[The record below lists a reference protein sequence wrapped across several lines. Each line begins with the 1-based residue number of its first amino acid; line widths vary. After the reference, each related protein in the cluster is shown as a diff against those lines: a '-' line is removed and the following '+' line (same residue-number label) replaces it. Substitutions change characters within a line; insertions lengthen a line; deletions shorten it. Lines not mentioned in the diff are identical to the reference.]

1 MAALCPC
8 TAAARV
14 RVLVEAADGN
24 EPPEAEDDQ
33 ATAEN
38 GRVLIDVLGN
48 ATDPDGDGLRVE
60 SVSAP
65 AHRTAPPASNGGVAY
80 TPDANYPGT
89 DRFTAW
95 RPTATA

>member
-1 MAALCPC
+1 M
-8 TAAARV
+8 

-24 EPPEAEDDQ
+24 EPPEAEDDE

-38 GRVLIDVLGN
+38 GRVLIDLLGN
-48 ATDPDGDGLRVE
+48 DTDPDGDGVRVE
-60 SVSAP
+60 SVSAS
-65 AHRTAPPASNGGVAY
+65 AHTTAQPPSNGGVAY
-80 TPDANYPGT
+80 APEANYPGT